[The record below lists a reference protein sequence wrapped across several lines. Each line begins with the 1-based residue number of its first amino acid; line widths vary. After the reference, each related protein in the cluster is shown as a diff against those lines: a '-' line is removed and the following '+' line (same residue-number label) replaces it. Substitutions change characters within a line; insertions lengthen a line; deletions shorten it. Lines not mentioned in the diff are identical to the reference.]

1 MGVKGD
7 WDGAWG
13 LHDEED
19 ARRFGVSRDADFSGH
34 GGRVDENEGDSSV
47 QQGGRLVR
55 NMDMRLFR
63 EKLIAHFD
71 YKWHQREVIWPS
83 RTGEAA
89 WEPPASML
97 EYAARLRDARVEG
110 AEST

>member
-13 LHDEED
+13 LHDEDD
-19 ARRFGVSRDADFSGH
+19 ARRFGVSRDADFSGLGGGVDDMEEIPSGH
-34 GGRVDENEGDSSV
+34 HDGRV
-47 QQGGRLVR
+47 VR
-55 NMDMRLFR
+55 NMDLALFR

-89 WEPPASML
+89 WEPPASMM
-97 EYAARLRDARVEG
+97 EYAARLQQTRAQ
-110 AEST
+110 SS

>member
-13 LHDEED
+13 LHDEDD
-19 ARRFGVSRDADFSGH
+19 ARRFGVSRDADFSGL
-34 GGRVDENEGDSSV
+34 GGGVDDNEEVPSLH
-47 QQGGRLVR
+47 QGGRLVR
-55 NMDMRLFR
+55 NMDMHLFR

-71 YKWHQREVIWPS
+71 YKWHEREVIWPS

-97 EYAARLRDARVEG
+97 EHAARLLGDDCRA
-110 AEST
+110 